1 MLLAKHDVNGR
12 EMPMWTDIFDGITQ
26 LMTENQS
33 SIDVGLTF
41 KPFVE
46 TVTDTLAWHR
56 QLPQNKQAFTRAGI
70 DPQKEAKVLAAWY
83 EHQLA
88 VSGSS

>member
-1 MLLAKHDVNGR
+1 
-12 EMPMWTDIFDGITQ
+12 MWTDIFDGITQ
-26 LMTENQS
+26 LITANQS
-33 SIDVGLTF
+33 SIDVGLTL

-70 DPQKEAKVLAAWY
+70 DPQKEAEILAAWHK
-83 EHQLA
+83 HQLA